1 MPAADYKD
9 YYQILG
15 VSKSSSEAEIKRVFR
30 KLARKYHPD
39 MNPGDKTAEAKFKEI
54 SEAYE
59 VLSDP
64 DKRRKYDQF
73 GQYWNQAGGQGSG
86 FDFDFGQ
93 YGSFEDFI
101 NELLGRFSGGFG
113 AGNASTRSQSTS
125 YRGGA
130 SSTPGFGGFQ
140 DFAGFN
146 TPGIS
151 ADAEADLKLTFSE
164 ALKGVEKR
172 LTIGGTETI
181 TVRIPPGAKPDN
193 RIRVKGKGQ
202 VNPLNQSRGD
212 LYLKVKLDAHP
223 FFKFDKENILCT
235 LPIAPDEAALGAKV
249 DIPTPTGEVSMNIPA
264 GIKSGQSLRLRGKG
278 WPSAKGSASDLVVK
292 IQIVPPP
299 DLSTTE
305 KELYEK
311 LANLRQYDP
320 RSNLLE
326 KSP

>member
-15 VSKSSSEAEIKRVFR
+15 VNKSSSEAEIKQVFR

-39 MNPGDKTAEAKFKEI
+39 MNPGDKAAEAKFKEI

-73 GQYWNQAGGQGSG
+73 GQYWNQAGGQGGG
-86 FDFDFGQ
+86 FNGDFGQ
-93 YGSFEDFI
+93 YGSFDDFI

-113 AGNASTRSQSTS
+113 AGNSSASSKNYS
-125 YRGGA
+125 YHGGT

-146 TPGIS
+146 TPSIS
-151 ADAEADLKLTFSE
+151 ADAEAELKLTFSE
-164 ALKGVEKR
+164 ALEGVEKR

-181 TVRIPPGAKPDN
+181 TVRIPPGTKPGS

-202 VNPLNQSRGD
+202 VNPINQSRGD
-212 LYLKVKLDAHP
+212 LYLKVKLDSHP

-235 LPIAPDEAALGAKV
+235 LPIAPDEAVLGAKV
-249 DIPTPTGEVSMNIPA
+249 DIPTPTGTVSMNIPA
-264 GIKSGQSLRLRGKG
+264 GIKSGQSLRLKGKG
-278 WPSAKGSASDLVVK
+278 WPRAKGSASDLVVK

-299 DLSTTE
+299 DLSAAE
-305 KELYEK
+305 KDLYEK
-311 LANLRQYDP
+311 LSSLRQYDP
-320 RSNLLE
+320 RSNLPG
-326 KSP
+326 KSR

>member
-39 MNPGDKTAEAKFKEI
+39 MNPGDNAAEAKFKEI
-54 SEAYE
+54 NEAYE

-73 GQYWNQAGGQGSG
+73 GQYWNQTGGQAGG

-93 YGSFEDFI
+93 YGSFDDFI

-113 AGNASTRSQSTS
+113 TGRATTNTQNYSYRTSTS
-125 YRGGA
+125 
-130 SSTPGFGGFQ
+130 SSPGFGFQ

-151 ADAEADLKLTFSE
+151 ADAEAELRLTFSE
-164 ALKGVEKR
+164 ALAGVEKR
-172 LTIGGTETI
+172 LTIGGAETI
-181 TVRIPPGAKPDN
+181 TVRIPPGAKPDS

-202 VNPLNQSRGD
+202 MNPLNQSRGD
-212 LYLKVKLDAHP
+212 LYLKVKLDPHP

-235 LPIAPDEAALGAKV
+235 LPVAPDEAALGAKI
-249 DIPTPTGEVSMNIPA
+249 DIPTPTGSVSMNIPA

-278 WPSAKGSASDLVVK
+278 WPRSKGGYSDLVVK
-292 IQIVPPP
+292 IQIIPPP
-299 DLSTTE
+299 DLSAAE
-305 KELYEK
+305 RELYEK
-311 LANLRQYDP
+311 LSSLRRFDP
-320 RSNLLE
+320 RSNLP
-326 KSP
+326 KRSC